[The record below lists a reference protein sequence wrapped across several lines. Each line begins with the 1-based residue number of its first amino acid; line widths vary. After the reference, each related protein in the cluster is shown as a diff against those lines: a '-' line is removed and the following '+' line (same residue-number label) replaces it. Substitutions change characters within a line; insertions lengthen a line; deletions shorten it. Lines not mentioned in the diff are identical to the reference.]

1 MFVGMIRGFVL
12 VEEER
17 IFKNKV
23 TEWTQTKRN
32 NDVVPN
38 LDILEQILSRIYPDE
53 VLVGELLAA
62 ID

>member
-1 MFVGMIRGFVL
+1 MIRGFVL